1 MRATDNELVQ
11 RLKRTADSD
20 AFALVVTRYA
30 DLVYSTC
37 YRILGNDAKAEDV
50 TQETFFQLF
59 KKADSITDCLG
70 GWLHRV
76 ATHRCLD
83 LIRQDAARRR
93 RELASSD
100 DEGLMAQSALT
111 CT

>member
-11 RLKRTADSD
+11 RLKTTADPD

-37 YRILGNDAKAEDV
+37 YRILGNDTKAEDV

-59 KKADSITDCLG
+59 KKADSITP
-70 GWLHRV
+70 
-76 ATHRCLD
+76 
-83 LIRQDAARRR
+83 
-93 RELASSD
+93 
-100 DEGLMAQSALT
+100 ALNSLLNRFRD
-111 CT
+111 